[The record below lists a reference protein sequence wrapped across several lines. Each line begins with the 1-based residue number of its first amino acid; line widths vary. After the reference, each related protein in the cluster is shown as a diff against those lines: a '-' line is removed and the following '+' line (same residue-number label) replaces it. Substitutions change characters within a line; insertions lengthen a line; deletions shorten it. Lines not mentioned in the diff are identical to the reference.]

1 MPEYEIKPQ
10 QDERNAQHL
19 PHVDRH
25 GVLEL
30 YLTFFEKL
38 DKETESEYQGDAKPE
53 IEAFADSVFP
63 LPVYPDHDAEE
74 QEIGKRFVKLSRM
87 PGLEVD
93 LLEDKCPRQ
102 CGRHCSKTNAQ
113 GNVVGIPMISEFIR
127 LARRMKPAATGAA
140 MPNISSTSK

>member
-1 MPEYEIKPQ
+1 MPEYKIKPQ

-19 PHVDRH
+19 SHVDRH

-38 DKETESEYQGDAKPE
+38 DEETESEYQGDAKPE
-53 IEAFADSVFP
+53 
-63 LPVYPDHDAEE
+63 
-74 QEIGKRFVKLSRM
+74 
-87 PGLEVD
+87 
-93 LLEDKCPRQ
+93 
-102 CGRHCSKTNAQ
+102 TNAQ

>member
-25 GVLEL
+25 SVLEL

-38 DKETESEYQGDAKPE
+38 DEETENEYQGDAKPE
-53 IEAFADSVFP
+53 IEAFADGVFP

-93 LLEDKCPRQ
+93 GWRST
-102 CGRHCSKTNAQ
+102 CSKTNAQ

>member
-38 DKETESEYQGDAKPE
+38 DEETEYIQTM
-53 IEAFADSVFP
+53 
-63 LPVYPDHDAEE
+63 
-74 QEIGKRFVKLSRM
+74 M
-87 PGLEVD
+87 P
-93 LLEDKCPRQ
+93 KNR
-102 CGRHCSKTNAQ
+102 K
-113 GNVVGIPMISEFIR
+113 
-127 LARRMKPAATGAA
+127 
-140 MPNISSTSK
+140 

>member
-1 MPEYEIKPQ
+1 MPEYKIKPQ

-38 DKETESEYQGDAKPE
+38 DEETESEYQGDAKPE
-53 IEAFADSVFP
+53 IEAFADGVFP

-74 QEIGKRFVKLSRM
+74 QEIGKCFVKLSRM

-102 CGRHCSKTNAQ
+102 CGRHANDF
-113 GNVVGIPMISEFIR
+113 GIPMISEFIR

-140 MPNISSTSK
+140 MPNTSSTSK